1 MIWYFNMLQVV
12 RMGEKVLDKVEDL
25 RRAVTF
31 QHEFRDRLPEGTKF
45 FHPLPRDSA
54 HPELPFWLDH
64 TDLNGWDQ
72 QSQNGFF
79 TRIILLGMLS
89 GKLGD
94 EFMSPPVGALTPFSP
109 QMMASQVA
117 GIGTLTPISPQI
129 MASQVPGMMIPSISP
144 MIDMVDFIKELE
156 GNNEMNDSSSRD
168 VGLVPLKTGIIIKDL
183 ATGQSVDKIW
193 ALMYMVR
200 SILNLNS
207 IGGQGVYCSS
217 DEPKELRG
225 FIAVP
230 DCDIDSWDRQPLKR
244 LAAMA
249 PGSTL
254 DVIEDGHI
262 CREYRLQVPPRIYN
276 FPDISCKNKACVSHK
291 SQLQHEVPPYF
302 LRIATSATGKPSHT
316 ETGAF
321 TCKYCEHL
329 HDFWK
334 IWDYKETTE
343 ADGFA

>member
-1 MIWYFNMLQVV
+1 MGKIWYFTRLQVE
-12 RMGEKVLDKVEDL
+12 RMGEKVLDKVDDL

-31 QHEFRDRLPEGTKF
+31 QREFRDRLPQGTKF

-94 EFMSPPVGALTPFSP
+94 DFASDPDGA
-109 QMMASQVA
+109 
-117 GIGTLTPISPQI
+117 LTPISPQI
-129 MASQVPGMMIPSISP
+129 TASQVADMMIPSISP
-144 MIDMVDFIKELE
+144 MIDMVDFIKELA

-168 VGLVPLKTGIIIKDL
+168 VGLVPIKTGIIIKDL

-217 DEPKELRG
+217 DQPKEPRG

-291 SQLQHEVPPYF
+291 SQMQHEVPPYF
-302 LRIATSATGKPSHT
+302 LRIATSATGKPLHS

-343 ADGFA
+343 TDAFA